1 MDKQVDTKK
10 YYIKTFGCQMNVYD
24 SNRIA
29 NILNTLGYE
38 EAPTPK
44 AADPKKSFPI

>member
-1 MDKQVDTKK
+1 MVKK

-24 SNRIA
+24 SQRIA
-29 NILNTLGYE
+29 AILKNLGYE

-44 AADPKKSFPI
+44 AADLII